1 MKEKPALI
9 PTHSGSL
16 RKRILLFVS
25 GLFILSFGVVLMIQA
40 GLGVN
45 PWDVLHIGLSQ
56 LTGISIGAWVQ
67 IVGVTIIILT
77 SILAK
82 QWPQLGM
89 LFNIFFI
96 GWFINLLLQLN
107 IIPTFHHFLLQFVI
121 LLLGIIC
128 MGFGIGMYVASNLG
142 PGPRDW
148 LTLVLV
154 KKTGWSIAKIRT
166 IIEGTALILGWI
178 SGGPIFIGTF
188 LSVFLIGPFMQMSLQ
203 FWLKQLVPPQ
213 GQPPYQKQTLN

>member
-25 GLFILSFGVVLMIQA
+25 GLFVLSFGVVLMIQA

-154 KKTGWSIAKIRT
+154 KKTG
-166 IIEGTALILGWI
+166 
-178 SGGPIFIGTF
+178 
-188 LSVFLIGPFMQMSLQ
+188 
-203 FWLKQLVPPQ
+203 
-213 GQPPYQKQTLN
+213 

>member
-25 GLFILSFGVVLMIQA
+25 GLFVLSFGVVLMIQA

-121 LLLGIIC
+121 LLSGIIC

>member
-25 GLFILSFGVVLMIQA
+25 GLFVLSFGVVLMIQA